1 MTKNIYMT
9 RPIHDAGMKLL
20 RDKGYGITTGS
31 AGEAPKHEDI
41 LKALQAK
48 PYDAV
53 ITFLTDT
60 VDQTLFDACP
70 TAKLFANYSV
80 GFNNVRLEDAQA
92 QGVTITNTPGC
103 AGNAVAEH
111 AVALMLALTARVPEG
126 DRFMRAKRYTGWQP
140 DLLVGT
146 DLSGKTVGLI
156 GLGDIGTKVARMV
169 SKGFDCK
176 VLYTDMKKNDVLE
189 AECGAEMTTKE
200 TLLEKSDIVSL
211 HVPLMPATAH
221 LINEE
226 AISRMKK
233 TAIVINT
240 ARGPVIDE
248 TALTNALKEG
258 RIAGAGLDVYEHE
271 PEINGELLGLEN
283 VVLTP
288 HIASARESV
297 RIRMAETVANNIIS
311 FFETGS
317 ALTPVKQ

>member
-1 MTKNIYMT
+1 MT

-20 RDKGYGITTGS
+20 REKGYEMTTGKS
-31 AGEAPKHEDI
+31 GSTPKHEDI
-41 LKALQAK
+41 IRALQEK

-53 ITFLTDT
+53 VTFLTDT
-60 VDQTLFDACP
+60 VDKSMFEACP

-80 GFNNVRLEDAQA
+80 GFNNVHLEDALSH
-92 QGVTITNTPGC
+92 GVTITNTPGC

-111 AVALMLALTARVPEG
+111 AVALMLSLTARIAEG
-126 DRFMRAKRYTGWQP
+126 DRFMRAKSYTGWQP
-140 DLLVGT
+140 DLLIGT

-156 GLGDIGTKVARMV
+156 GLGDIGMRVARMV
-169 SKGFDCK
+169 SQGFDCK

-200 TLLEKSDIVSL
+200 VLLEKSDIISL
-211 HVPLMPATAH
+211 HVPLMPSTTH
-221 LINEE
+221 LINKE
-226 AISRMKK
+226 ALRRMKK
-233 TAIVINT
+233 TAIIINT
-240 ARGPVIDE
+240 SRGPVIDE
-248 TALTNALKEG
+248 AALAHTLKEG

-271 PEINGELLGLEN
+271 PEVNEDLLVMDN

-297 RIRMAETVANNIIS
+297 RVQMAETVANNIIS

-317 ALTPVKQ
+317 ARTPVQC